1 MGSRI
6 RLQVFHHEGTVIKG
20 VFRISNPLGKEDAYH
35 FTGTFENGNIQ
46 GSHHSGQSFRGKLN
60 PNQRLTGVLR
70 TLNGKEIAV
79 DFGLSKR

>member
-1 MGSRI
+1 M
-6 RLQVFHHEGTVIKG
+6 
-20 VFRISNPLGKEDAYH
+20 GKEDTYH

-70 TLNGKEIAV
+70 TTNGKEIAV